1 MASPSISEPRTRGA
15 GRPSTP
21 PGYRCARWLS
31 GVEAAALCLLV
42 VAGLLAGCQ
51 PSRQDRRSS
60 EPSPRPA
67 PRRLIALT
75 PGLTETLFALGLGD
89 RVVGVGDYSRWPPE
103 VAHKPKLGG
112 LFNANVERIA
122 ALHPDLAVLM
132 PSERDLAT
140 KLAPLGVDSLIVPI
154 ETLDDV
160 ERSFTAI
167 AARCGVPAAGERL
180 RDDWRRG
187 LAPLHPAG
195 PPLKVML
202 SVGRDPGRL
211 ADVTVAASRTF
222 LDEILRRLGAVN
234 AFADAPTRYPQV
246 GLEEIV
252 ARQPD
257 LILELRADPLS
268 PQAAETLVREW
279 RQLPQMR
286 ARRVEVLAADY
297 VLVPGPRLPLL
308 ARDLE
313 AALARARAAR

>member
-1 MASPSISEPRTRGA
+1 VIDRSANRAEDRGRWGSGLIGRFAFTLVLAAATASMAAIAACQP
-15 GRPSTP
+15 GRPADKTP
-21 PGYRCARWLS
+21 QG
-31 GVEAAALCLLV
+31 AAK
-42 VAGLLAGCQ
+42 
-51 PSRQDRRSS
+51 
-60 EPSPRPA
+60 PA

-75 PGLTETLFALGLGD
+75 PSLTETLFALGLGD

-103 VAHKPKLGG
+103 VAQKPRLGG

-132 PSERDLAT
+132 PSERDLAA

-167 AARCGVPAAGERL
+167 AARCGVPARGERL
-180 RDDWRRG
+180 RGEWRRG
-187 LAPLHPAG
+187 LAPLHPSG

-211 ADVTVAASRTF
+211 AEVTVAASHTF

-257 LILELRADPLS
+257 LILELRGDPLS
-268 PQAAETLVREW
+268 PPAAETLVQEW
-279 RQLPQMR
+279 RQLPQLR